1 MSKRLVLINETF
13 KDVYDP
19 KKKHVAGKTEEM
31 TEARIEEIK
40 SVNPN
45 LITVIGKG
53 EEEEDLDALK
63 KEIEALKAENEKLK
77 AKK

>member
-1 MSKRLVLINETF
+1 MSKKLVLINETF
-13 KDVYDP
+13 KDVYNP
-19 KKKHVAGKTEEM
+19 KMKHKAGSTEEM
-31 TEARIEEIK
+31 TEARIEEIRA
-40 SVNPN
+40 VNPN

-53 EEEEDLDALK
+53 EEEEDTDALK